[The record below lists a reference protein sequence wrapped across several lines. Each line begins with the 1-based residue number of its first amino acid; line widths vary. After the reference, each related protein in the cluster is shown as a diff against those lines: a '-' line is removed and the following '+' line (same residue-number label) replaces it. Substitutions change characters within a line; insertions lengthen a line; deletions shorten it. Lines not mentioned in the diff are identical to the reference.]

1 MLRGLLDANYER
13 VLIVHLDRTES
24 TRYLKIID
32 SGVFCSIDADP
43 LVRFSNLLETIIYSK
58 AIICENEADCLF
70 YRNLCRAIN
79 PLENDNEIFWLSAH
93 GKQNIQKF
101 VSILRK
107 LGQGVISIPDLDII
121 NNRKNLRSLFE
132 SHGGEWEDILEEYN
146 TLSRLMKERKPTVSA
161 KDISM
166 KITSILHDMPTD
178 AQEIFPDKTEREI
191 RNAMREVSP
200 WREIKENGI
209 SAFGRGENKVAAQN
223 LLDKM
228 KNHGEKENQCI
239 SASEPETFLTNFLGQ
254 FSEISLRHFRVN
266 QILQNSKLK

>member
-1 MLRGLLDANYER
+1 
-13 VLIVHLDRTES
+13 
-24 TRYLKIID
+24 
-32 SGVFCSIDADP
+32 
-43 LVRFSNLLETIIYSK
+43 
-58 AIICENEADCLF
+58 
-70 YRNLCRAIN
+70 
-79 PLENDNEIFWLSAH
+79 
-93 GKQNIQKF
+93 
-101 VSILRK
+101 
-107 LGQGVISIPDLDII
+107 
-121 NNRKNLRSLFE
+121 
-132 SHGGEWEDILEEYN
+132 
-146 TLSRLMKERKPTVSA
+146 MKERKPTVSA